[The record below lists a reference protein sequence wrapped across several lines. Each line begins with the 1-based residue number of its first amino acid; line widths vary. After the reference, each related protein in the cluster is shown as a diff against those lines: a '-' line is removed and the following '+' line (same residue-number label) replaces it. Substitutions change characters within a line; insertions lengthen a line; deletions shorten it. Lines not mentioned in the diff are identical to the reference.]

1 MTVKFEDALW
11 AKVKKHAEAAGY
23 PSPEQFVQD
32 TVQRQVSDGSAPE
45 EDQRLSE
52 KLRGLGYLDAGI
64 DI

>member
-11 AKVKKHAEAAGY
+11 AKVKTHAEAAGY
-23 PSPEQFVQD
+23 PSPEQFVQE
-32 TVQRQVSDGSAPE
+32 TVMRQVADGAAPE

-52 KLRGLGYLDAGI
+52 KLKSLGYLDAGS

>member
-11 AKVKKHAEAAGY
+11 AKVKQHAEAAGY

-32 TVQRQVSDGSAPE
+32 AVQRQVTDGSSPE
-45 EDQRLSE
+45 EDQRLSD
-52 KLRGLGYLDAGI
+52 KLRGLGYLDCGS